1 MPGPLLWSTTVFAR
15 RNFTSIPNNKKMIF
29 LQELVTADTFEWFN
43 KLPEK
48 FFVRLL
54 VDLLTVT
61 ILIRLIYYRLY
72 RRTDLFL
79 TFFGFNL
86 VIFLITYLLNK
97 VQMSMGAAF
106 GLFAVFSMLRYRTE
120 GLSAKD
126 MTYLFIVISL
136 GLISAIIKGSW
147 DELGLVNGMIL
158 LSVWLLEGNWLIKR
172 ELTKNVQYDKIELI
186 VPERRDELI
195 RDLRARTGL
204 DIHRVEIQTMD
215 FLRDSAL
222 IMIFYYQTK
231 TKNEKKVEETVL
243 ENS

>member
-1 MPGPLLWSTTVFAR
+1 
-15 RNFTSIPNNKKMIF
+15 MIF
-29 LQELVTADTFEWFN
+29 LQELASPETFEWFN

-48 FFVRLL
+48 FFVRLC
-54 VDLLTVT
+54 VDLLTTT
-61 ILIRLIYYRLY
+61 ILVRFIYYRIY

-126 MTYLFIVISL
+126 MTYLFIVISM

-147 DELGLVNGMIL
+147 DELGLVNGMVL
-158 LSVWLLEGNWLIKR
+158 LSVWLLEGNLLIKR
-172 ELTKNVQYDKIELI
+172 ELTKTVQYDRIELI
-186 VPERRDELI
+186 LPERRAELLQ
-195 RDLRARTGL
+195 DLQARTGL
-204 DIHRVEIQTMD
+204 AIHRIEIQTMD
-215 FLRDSAL
+215 FLKDSAL
-222 IMIFYYQTK
+222 IMIFYYQTNA
-231 TKNEKKVEETVL
+231 KNEKVKDVPIL
-243 ENS
+243 ENV